1 MALHRTQA
9 LVVGRRAL
17 GESDRLVEFY
27 TLAFGK
33 VRGVARSAR
42 RPRSRFGSALEPFTL
57 GELIFF
63 DTGRSEL
70 VRIDHFDI
78 MRGFVALSEQLDR
91 LGQAAWAVECVVRL
105 TADRDAHPA
114 LFRLLV
120 RALRALESSPRPAWI
135 AACFAARAV
144 DLLGHR
150 PRLDRCASCDRPSP
164 FAPAVL
170 DVTAGGLVCG
180 RCQPGPD
187 AMALS
192 PAALG
197 TLKRLREL
205 RWEET
210 LRLTLAP
217 RLEGEVGEVL
227 GGVVARLA
235 GQIPRSARFLAQV
248 RRSPSRVAEPGPGG
262 VTVGR
267 GRLHA
272 SALESRR
279 RDGEAPSGSHA

>member
-1 MALHRTQA
+1 MALYRTQA
-9 LVVGRRAL
+9 LVVSRRAL

-70 VRIDHFDI
+70 VRVDHFD
-78 MRGFVALSEQLDR
+78 MLRSFVALREELDR
-91 LGQAAWAVECVVRL
+91 LGHAAWSVECVVRL
-105 TADRDAHPA
+105 TGDRDAQPA

-120 RALRALESSPRPAWI
+120 RALRALESSSRPAWI

-150 PRLDRCASCDRPSP
+150 PRIDRCASCARPAP
-164 FAPAVL
+164 FPQAAL
-170 DVTAGGLVCG
+170 DVVAGGLVCG
-180 RCQPGPD
+180 RCRPGAD
-187 AMALS
+187 ALALS
-192 PAALG
+192 PAAVG

-205 RWEET
+205 RWEEM

-217 RLEGEVGEVL
+217 RLEGEVGDILE
-227 GGVVARLA
+227 GVITRLV
-235 GQIPRSARFLAQV
+235 GQIPRSTRFLAQIG
-248 RRSPSRVAEPGPGG
+248 RSPSRVAEPAPAARAWIGASGSPKGG
-262 VTVGR
+262 
-267 GRLHA
+267 L
-272 SALESRR
+272 
-279 RDGEAPSGSHA
+279 PSG